1 MNPVDAFFKGL
12 IMPYV
17 WLAIIIIGFV
27 AFVHLPYWLM
37 VAIVSVMACLSIIGL
52 VNKAIDKAIDVKH

>member
-17 WLAIIIIGFV
+17 WLSIIIIGFV
-27 AFVHLPYWLM
+27 AFVHLPHWLM
-37 VAIVSVMACLSIIGL
+37 IMIVSVMACLSIIGL
-52 VNKAIDKAIDVKH
+52 IDKALDTKN